1 MTIVTSPGFEQ
12 NGRPA
17 SRTYLSLGGSHE
29 LKDGGLGYVDWLA
42 ADFGEITI
50 ENFEFV
56 QCELSTAD
64 FSRATLTNV
73 SFRQCMLV
81 GAKMPA
87 AERMTNVSFDECVF
101 DLRTVPPWLTHIPK
115 LP

>member
-1 MTIVTSPGFEQ
+1 MTIATSPGFEQ

-17 SRTYLSLGGSHE
+17 SRTYLSLGGSHG
-29 LKDGGLGYVDWLA
+29 LKDGGLGYVGWFA
-42 ADFGEITI
+42 ADFGELVI
-50 ENFEFV
+50 ENYEFV

-73 SFRQCMLV
+73 SFRQCILV

-101 DLRTVPPWLTHIPK
+101 DLRTVPPWLDHKPK

>member
-29 LKDGGLGYVDWLA
+29 LKDGGLGYVDWFA

-56 QCELSTAD
+56 RCEFISAD
-64 FSRATLTNV
+64 FRRARLINV
-73 SFRQCMLV
+73 KFRQCILT
-81 GAKMPA
+81 GAKLPGDDRA
-87 AERMTNVSFDECVF
+87 SAVTYEECVF
-101 DLRTVPPWLTHIPK
+101 DLKTVPPWMDRKPTLS
-115 LP
+115 